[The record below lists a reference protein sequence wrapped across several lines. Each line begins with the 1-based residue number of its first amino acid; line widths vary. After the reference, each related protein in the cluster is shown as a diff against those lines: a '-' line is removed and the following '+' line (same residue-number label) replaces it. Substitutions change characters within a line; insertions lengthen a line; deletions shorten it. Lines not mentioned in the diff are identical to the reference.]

1 MILLRQLTLQLGSL
15 IVTLTVLVFWIST
28 ILATQKTSLH
38 FKAEQKFLSFL
49 SFHGLLLNGINLI

>member
-28 ILATQKTSLH
+28 ILGTQKTSLH
-38 FKAEQKFLSFL
+38 FKAEHKFLSFL